1 MNKNLPNTSEFTIN
15 AKRRPS
21 DSNHHRKGV
30 KFHFYE
36 SIIPVEGGGGVLHT
50 NMPGLCFT
58 VDLFILFSLEQT
70 VEAAA
75 GTEAVSSTLLP
86 NGRDV

>member
-1 MNKNLPNTSEFTIN
+1 M
-15 AKRRPS
+15 
-21 DSNHHRKGV
+21 
-30 KFHFYE
+30 
-36 SIIPVEGGGGVLHT
+36 LHT
-50 NMPGLCFT
+50 NMPGLYFT